1 MKFGDFLVLEGIVT
15 RESLNLALREQHHR
29 RPSFGATAVTLGYLG
44 PNELS
49 RWLEHQAKYPGRLG
63 DILIRERRLTRRE
76 VDAIIAEQQA
86 HSEPLGTLLSRL
98 GLISSREIEAAYRR
112 YQTTQSTGI
121 TRSLSSRYPRHSPPP
136 HLPQMFGIHIQ
147 LR

>member
-1 MKFGDFLVLEGIVT
+1 MRTRKHAPSKPRLEVLENYLSNPRPDISVQPTESSKCGHAGPPIKPMKFGDFLVLEGIVT

-29 RPSFGATAVTLGYLG
+29 RPSFGAAAVTLGYLG

-49 RWLEHQAKYPGRLG
+49 RWLEHQAKYSGRLG

-98 GLISSREIEAAYRR
+98 Y
-112 YQTTQSTGI
+112 
-121 TRSLSSRYPRHSPPP
+121 
-136 HLPQMFGIHIQ
+136 
-147 LR
+147 